1 MQSCLL
7 FFVFMNVR
15 AGNPFHLIK
24 WVGMKVPLLL
34 YSFKVFI
41 DTCQKLQKLVL
52 MIYVIDLGGVIF
64 SILLKAKHSNP
75 TDFQNKLLTCH

>member
-15 AGNPFHLIK
+15 AGNLFHIIK

-52 MIYVIDLGGVIF
+52 MIYVIDFEGGDFFNFVK
-64 SILLKAKHSNP
+64 SKALKSN
-75 TDFQNKLLTCH
+75 